1 LKTRRYTCRRKLP
14 LNFNTISGI
23 ARMVTRGSAARGR
36 TASEST
42 ARETGESSARQ
53 IDQKHTSIP
62 RSHVVTCKICRRSN
76 ASSPGNCST
85 RGASIRAEVR
95 AELLRRERP
104 HPSPTIDSYTR
115 QSVSYA
121 EFTQKNRRIL
131 VGSIG
136 LVRGWLEG
144 WPGCTGSAEDVV

>member
-1 LKTRRYTCRRKLP
+1 LEYYGNLSKTRRYTCTRKLP

-36 TASEST
+36 SASEST
-42 ARETGESSARQ
+42 ARETGVSSAHQ
-53 IDQKHTSIP
+53 IDKHASIP

-85 RGASIRAEVR
+85 RGASIRAEIR

-115 QSVSYA
+115 QSVYTPNSRKEPA
-121 EFTQKNRRIL
+121 DTSKIDRDGTRL
-131 VGSIG
+131 AGR
-136 LVRGWLEG
+136 LARMHW
-144 WPGCTGSAEDVV
+144 

>member
-1 LKTRRYTCRRKLP
+1 MVLASDNLTYQPPYIPITRDYDRNRSITPRLVIRRPVLTLLSLSCSLERFAFEYYGNLLKTRRYTCTRKLP

-42 ARETGESSARQ
+42 ARETRESSARQ

-85 RGASIRAEVR
+85 RGASIHAK
-95 AELLRRERP
+95 
-104 HPSPTIDSYTR
+104 
-115 QSVSYA
+115 SVPN
-121 EFTQKNRRIL
+121 F
-131 VGSIG
+131 
-136 LVRGWLEG
+136 
-144 WPGCTGSAEDVV
+144 